1 MVHRTGGRQHSVRI
15 ESQAYN
21 LLTMSLER
29 VHHFAS
35 HTVPNLRCL
44 VEAASHNKITKGVVK
59 RHRIDDV
66 LVLFETE
73 QFAATLGVPD
83 LASPIVA
90 TRDKLISRLVERAIR
105 QRKQMRPQHRKQLE
119 LLLAILHLFLD
130 EA

>member
-29 VHHFAS
+29 VHHLAS
-35 HTVPNLRCL
+35 NTVPNLRRL
-44 VEAASHNKITKGVVK
+44 VEATSHNEITEGVVK
-59 RHRIDDV
+59 GHRADDV

-90 TRDKLISRLVERAIR
+90 SRDKLIARLVEGAIR
-105 QRKQMRPQHRKQLE
+105 QRQ
-119 LLLAILHLFLD
+119 
-130 EA
+130 